1 MNFILNIFIVR
12 HSIDLFFPFS
22 EPVGTRTQIREMINS
37 GSVEALEELVLQGH
51 GDRLL
56 GETSGNPIVRDFIR
70 MVPVYMVRI
79 VFHLLIYLFSE
90 MRK

>member
-1 MNFILNIFIVR
+1 M
-12 HSIDLFFPFS
+12 FFPSS

-70 MVPVYMVRI
+70 MVPVYMVGI
-79 VFHLLIYLFSE
+79 FFYLFIYLFS
-90 MRK
+90 KKKSILLNINTLLY

>member
-1 MNFILNIFIVR
+1 M
-12 HSIDLFFPFS
+12 FFPSS

-70 MVPVYMVRI
+70 MVPVYMVGI
-79 VFHLLIYLFSE
+79 FFYLFIYLFSKKKIHSFE
-90 MRK
+90 YKYIIILI

>member
-1 MNFILNIFIVR
+1 M
-12 HSIDLFFPFS
+12 FFPFS

-70 MVPVYMVRI
+70 MVPVYMVGI
-79 VFHLLIYLFSE
+79 FFLNLFIYLFNKINFLNYFE
-90 MRK
+90 YKYIIIFI